1 MIYKLIKVFLHR
13 NASLILAKFT
23 SQKKKIIIIIIIII
37 FTFTIISSKFCRT
50 GTVVAIQRVDA
61 RSIVQAWIIVTVI
74 YR

>member
-23 SQKKKIIIIIIIII
+23 CQKIIIII

>member
-13 NASLILAKFT
+13 NAYFTLVKFT
-23 SQKKKIIIIIIIII
+23 SQKKLLIII
-37 FTFTIISSKFCRT
+37 FTFTINSSKFCRT

-74 YR
+74 DR

>member
-1 MIYKLIKVFLHR
+1 MIYKLINVFLHR

-23 SQKKKIIIIIIIII
+23 SQKIIITII

>member
-1 MIYKLIKVFLHR
+1 MHLSFLP
-13 NASLILAKFT
+13 NSLV
-23 SQKKKIIIIIIIII
+23 KKKKIIIIIII

>member
-23 SQKKKIIIIIIIII
+23 SQKIIIIIII

>member
-23 SQKKKIIIIIIIII
+23 SQKKKIIIITTI

-61 RSIVQAWIIVTVI
+61 RPIVQAWIIVTVI